1 MAQNYWRQISGNIGL
16 DMADCLKRWKNLRD
30 KYVRLRKKLASRSGD
45 PGGKKVPTFYTF
57 LSWLAPH
64 VKHRET
70 ESNYDTQKGTPS
82 LRTSPA
88 SSMEP
93 SSPSSDDPPPSSCSQ
108 QPTVSTQ
115 PSLLP
120 SASTQPSLLPSAS
133 TQPSLLPSASTQP
146 SPLPST
152 SPLLSPLSSPVSRMG
167 QKRKRRDQDELFMKQ
182 LAEFHDKRLELH
194 QRLAQDTRDE
204 CSRFGE
210 MVADFLRRVPD
221 EKRPDA
227 MFKVFQLLHDSE
239 KQQ

>member
-1 MAQNYWRQISGNIGL
+1 MKKPQGQIL
-16 DMADCLKRWKNLRD
+16 
-30 KYVRLRKKLASRSGD
+30 RLRKKLASRSGD
-45 PGGKKVPTFYTF
+45 PGGKKVPAFYTF

-70 ESNYDTQKGTPS
+70 ESNYDAQEGTPS
-82 LRTSPA
+82 LQTFPA

-93 SSPSSDDPPPSSCSQ
+93 LSPSSDDPPPSSCSQ

-120 SASTQPSLLPSAS
+120 SVCTQPSLLPSVSTQPSLLPSMS
-133 TQPSLLPSASTQP
+133 TQPSLLPSVSTQP

-152 SPLLSPLSSPVSRMG
+152 STPSPLLSPLSSPVSPMG
-167 QKRKRRDQDELFMKQ
+167 QNRKRRDQDELFMKQ

-210 MVADFLRRVPD
+210 TVADFLRRVPD

-227 MFKVFQLLHDSE
+227 TFTVLQLLHDSV